1 MVSVSERRT
10 VWLLVAVL
18 LGQLVLLSLQAPSA
32 GAGDSFLEGW
42 VLRLVAPLAG
52 AVAAVTDGLGQLGGS
67 ARRQGELV
75 SENRRLQ
82 AEVER
87 LQLKLQRLTGVELE
101 LKQLAHV
108 LGYKLPPSS
117 ELRPADVIYV
127 DHSSWLRTLLIY
139 VGGAAVERNQP
150 VVDSA
155 GLVGRVILVA
165 PPYAKV
171 QLLTDRAAA
180 VGAMIRRTRRQGV
193 VRSGAEGLELDFLPL
208 QTDVR
213 VGDRVV
219 TSGTDG
225 VYPRGIPVG
234 TVVSVAAGDELFRV
248 VRLAPAVDFGVL
260 DQVYVLS
267 RPPVPDALTE
277 ARPGAID

>member
-10 VWLLVAVL
+10 VWLLAAVL
-18 LGQLVLLSLQAPSA
+18 LVQLILLSLQAPSA
-32 GAGDSFLEGW
+32 GAGDSFLEGL

-52 AVAAVTDGLGQLGGS
+52 GVAAVTDSVSEVGET

-75 SENRRLQ
+75 KENRRLH
-82 AEVER
+82 AEVEQ

-101 LKQLAHV
+101 LKRLAGV
-108 LGYKLPPSS
+108 VGYQLPPGG

-150 VVDSA
+150 VVDSE

-193 VRSGAEGLELDFLPL
+193 VRSGPEGLELDFLPL
-208 QTDVR
+208 QADAR

-234 TVVSVAAGDELFRV
+234 TVVSVAAGDELFCV
-248 VRLAPAVDFGVL
+248 IHLAPAVDFGIL

-267 RPPVPDALTE
+267 RPPVPEALTE

>member
-1 MVSVSERRT
+1 ME
-10 VWLLVAVL
+10 
-18 LGQLVLLSLQAPSA
+18 Q
-32 GAGDSFLEGW
+32 
-42 VLRLVAPLAG
+42 
-52 AVAAVTDGLGQLGGS
+52 
-67 ARRQGELV
+67 
-75 SENRRLQ
+75 
-82 AEVER
+82 
-87 LQLKLQRLTGVELE
+87 LQLKLQRLSGVEIE
-101 LKQLAHV
+101 LKRLAGV
-108 LGYKLPPSS
+108 LGYQLPPGG

-150 VVDSA
+150 VVDA
-155 GLVGRVILVA
+155 EGLVGRVILVA

-193 VRSGAEGLELDFLPL
+193 VRSGPDGLKLDFLPL
-208 QTDVR
+208 QADVR

-219 TSGTDG
+219 TSGTD
-225 VYPRGIPVG
+225 RIDRQASRWD
-234 TVVSVAAGDELFRV
+234 VVSDAPGDEAVLR
-248 VRLAPAVDFGVL
+248 RPPRAGVDFSVL
-260 DQVYVLS
+260 DQVYGLS